1 MNQAYT
7 LIKNSAIYGLAPY
20 IPTLASILILP
31 LLTAHL
37 TEQDYGIAGTISAYV
52 MAIAA
57 LSNLGF
63 NVILQTSF
71 FHYSYHYKYLWR
83 QIYGFLQFWMIIF
96 ALIQGVLLYFII
108 PDAALENRWAIII
121 LSNFNTVFFGPS
133 SFIGPKYYQLEQ
145 RPMPIAIRSMISG
158 FLTLIVNYITIVI
171 FEWGYMGWY
180 LSSFLGGFFVNA
192 SYWYVLNYKISLS
205 PIYKFHWNTIKKN
218 LKISLPMLPHYYT
231 LFLVSSS
238 SRMVMDRARIPLSS
252 IGEFN
257 LGQQFS
263 SYMESGVGAIE
274 RAISPMYME
283 CIKNGKEEE
292 GRSLIYIFVDIIFEV
307 TFLFA
312 IWSKE
317 IFKLL
322 VKNDVLA
329 ETYYIA
335 AILVLALCYRP
346 MYVAASNYYLYYS
359 KTYHILLI
367 TLIAGII
374 AIVSNIIFIPQ
385 YGIIA
390 ACIIT
395 YMSFLYQGYSGFL
408 FRPYKEYSKVTFPFK
423 KILLVQILITALAL
437 FILYASITIKI
448 ASSIFSLFLFSYFF
462 INYNNRIKN
471 NKA

>member
-1 MNQAYT
+1 MNQAFT

-71 FHYSYHYKYLWR
+71 FHHSYHYKYLWR

-96 ALIQGVLLYFII
+96 ALIQGVLLYYII

-145 RPMPIAIRSMISG
+145 RPIPIAIRSMISG
-158 FLTLIVNYITIVI
+158 FLTLIVNYITIVLLD
-171 FEWGYMGWY
+171 WGYMGWY

-192 SYWYVLNYKISLS
+192 SYWYVLNYKLSLS
-205 PIYKFHWNTIKKN
+205 PIYNFHWKTIIKN

-263 SYMESGVGAIE
+263 TYMESGVGAIE
-274 RAISPMYME
+274 RAISPMCME
-283 CIKNGKEEE
+283 CIKKNREEE
-292 GRSLIYIFVDIIFEV
+292 GRSLIYIFIDIIFEV

-329 ETYYIA
+329 DTYYIA

-367 TLIAGII
+367 TLVAGVIAL
-374 AIVSNIIFIPQ
+374 VSNILFIPH

-395 YMSFLYQGYSGFL
+395 YVSFLYQGYSGF
-408 FRPYKEYSKVTFPFK
+408 FYKPFK
-423 KILLVQILITALAL
+423 HYARVKIPYIRILVLQLIVSLTALVVMYSTL
-437 FILYASITIKI
+437 TVKIVSTVLSIIIFI
-448 ASSIFSLFLFSYFF
+448 YFF
-462 INYNNRIKN
+462 LMFQKQS
-471 NKA
+471 KA